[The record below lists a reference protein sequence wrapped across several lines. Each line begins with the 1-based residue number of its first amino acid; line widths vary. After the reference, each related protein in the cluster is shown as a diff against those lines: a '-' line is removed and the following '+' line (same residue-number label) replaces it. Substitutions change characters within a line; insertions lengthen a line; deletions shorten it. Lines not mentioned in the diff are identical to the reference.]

1 MYLGDQLRVIEVELD
16 EQLTEIEIEE
26 VEPLRL
32 GQSNEVE

>member
-1 MYLGDQLRVIEVELD
+1 MHLGDELRIIEVELD

-26 VEPLRL
+26 IEPLRL